1 MLASGVVLL
10 GQIGTEE
17 YIVIYMIAILT
28 GLWTNDVTTE
38 LELEFIMPVLQDF
51 GIESTISS
59 FFLLF
64 YSCCLRYQLNIS
76 HDSWPRNNQTL
87 CGLQCFGGENK
98 LN

>member
-28 GLWTNDVTTE
+28 SLWTNDVTTE

-51 GIESTISS
+51 GIESTIS
-59 FFLLF
+59 FFLNYF
-64 YSCCLRYQLNIS
+64 IPAASDIS
-76 HDSWPRNNQTL
+76 LIYHMIRGQGTI
-87 CGLQCFGGENK
+87 K
-98 LN
+98 LYVVYNVLEVRIN

>member
-10 GQIGTEE
+10 GQIGTEG
-17 YIVIYMIAILT
+17 YIVIYMITILT
-28 GLWTNDVTTE
+28 SLWKNDVTTDIRVRIYPVF
-38 LELEFIMPVLQDF
+38 LIFI
-51 GIESTISS
+51 
-59 FFLLF
+59 LF
-64 YSCCLRYQLNIS
+64 NSCFLRYQLNIS

>member
-28 GLWTNDVTTE
+28 SLWTNDVTTE

-51 GIESTISS
+51 GIESTIS
-59 FFLLF
+59 FFLIILF
-64 YSCCLRYQLNIS
+64 LLPQIS
-76 HDSWPRNNQTL
+76 A
-87 CGLQCFGGENK
+87 
-98 LN
+98 